1 MNIDELRSLAEWFHE
16 HYGEVQKLYGKLLQP
31 IQHNANQAG
40 KQPLENQLNE
50 LINYLQHMKF
60 DDLSLQQIKILDDLG
75 VSEYIGLQGANFV
88 EGTIRTSEYDPSTAA
103 TRINEAINSVN
114 QAHDGFQA
122 YRDSLRSLGIG
133 ESDDDEPDFITI
145 RVGFQNDAAI
155 NNVTDLRNYSKDWY
169 DIIRGI
175 ALAADEA
182 PEATKVVG
190 ASTGS
195 IILILAGTASVTAIL
210 ALISKNIASV
220 AKDVIGIASQIED
233 LRGKKLLNSVIE
245 KELKK
250 LEEDKKK
257 NAEKEIIDLVSD
269 KIAGIDGEKITAL
282 SGSIRKLLTFNE
294 KGGNVDFVAPEA
306 NYEIVD
312 ENGNADN
319 PIGSLA
325 AAREAIH
332 EYQEIREQV
341 KRLTDQTGQDLQ

>member
-1 MNIDELRSLAEWFHE
+1 MNINELKALSDWFHE
-16 HYGEVQKLYGKLLQP
+16 HFSEVQKLYGKLLQP

-40 KQPLENQLNE
+40 KQPLESQLNE
-50 LINYLQHMKF
+50 LIGYLEQMKF
-60 DDLSLQQIKILDDLG
+60 DDLSLQQINLLDDLG
-75 VSEYIGLQGANFV
+75 VSEYIGPQGARFV

-103 TRINEAINSVN
+103 TRINDAINSIT

-122 YRDSLRSLGIG
+122 YRNSLSSLGIG
-133 ESDDDEPDFITI
+133 ESDDDESDFITI
-145 RVGFQNDAAI
+145 RIGFQNNASI
-155 NNVTDLRNYSKDWY
+155 NNVTDLKNYSKDWY

-175 ALAADEA
+175 ALAANEA
-182 PEATKVVG
+182 PESTKVVG

-220 AKDVIGIASQIED
+220 TKDIIGIAHQIED
-233 LRGKKLLNSVIE
+233 LRGKKLLSSVIE

-250 LEEDKKK
+250 LEGEKKK
-257 NAEKEIIDLVSD
+257 SAEEEIINLVSK
-269 KIAGIDGEKITAL
+269 KIPGIDGEKITAL

-312 ENGNADN
+312 ENGIADN
-319 PIGSLA
+319 PIGTLA

-332 EYQEIREQV
+332 EYQEIREQI
-341 KRLTDQTGQDLQ
+341 KLLTDQTGQDL